1 MSKPSPILSGLKLKC
16 GNCGEGKLFKSYL
29 KLNDACPVCGREMSN
44 DDTAD
49 GPAFFVGFGVLIL
62 AAPFMFNDSRGAAT
76 SLYLA
81 LDPALAGISG
91 RYFNEKQKEVAPAV
105 AALDPDVREQL
116 WQWSEAV
123 CSLQES
129 ALDEASA

>member
-62 AAPFMFNDSRGAAT
+62 AAPFMFIVPLIPMPLGLKILAFLVMSAIMIG
-76 SLYLA
+76 LILA
-81 LDPALAGISG
+81 LLPIAKAILLNLQLHHGAT
-91 RYFNEKQKEVAPAV
+91 EVKAT
-105 AALDPDVREQL
+105 DVKA
-116 WQWSEAV
+116 SDV
-123 CSLQES
+123 
-129 ALDEASA
+129 DEDTNAS

>member
-62 AAPFMFNDSRGAAT
+62 AAPFMFIVPLIPMPLGYKILAFLVMSAIMIG
-76 SLYLA
+76 LILA
-81 LDPALAGISG
+81 LLPIAKAVLLNLQLHHGAT
-91 RYFNEKQKEVAPAV
+91 EVTAT
-105 AALDPDVREQL
+105 DVK
-116 WQWSEAV
+116 ANDV
-123 CSLQES
+123 D
-129 ALDEASA
+129 ADANAS